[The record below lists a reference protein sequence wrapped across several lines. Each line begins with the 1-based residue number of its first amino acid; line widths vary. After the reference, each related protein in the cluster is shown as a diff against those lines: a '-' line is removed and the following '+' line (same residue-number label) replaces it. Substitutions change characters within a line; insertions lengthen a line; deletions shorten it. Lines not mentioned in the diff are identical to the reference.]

1 MPVYRMIRT
10 VFTLYCTVRII
21 RTLALVVRRSDDEER
36 LLSYDTYS
44 TGTVI
49 HSTMQVAVQY
59 ASSYGVILQS
69 TSLQSMSSRVVS

>member
-1 MPVYRMIRT
+1 MIRT

-21 RTLALVVRRSDDEER
+21 RTLALALAWYCSDDEER

-59 ASSYGVILQS
+59 ASSYGMILQS
-69 TSLQSMSSRVVS
+69 TSLLSMSSRVVS